1 MADAHAAAHDA
12 PPELRH
18 HFVDMEAQKE
28 ASTLG
33 MWIFL
38 VTEVLFFGGMF
49 LAYVIYRAAYTRAFE
64 GASNMLDLKL
74 GAFNTVVL
82 ILSSLTMALA
92 VWAGQQGRKNLIILF
107 LFATIL
113 LGGVFLGV
121 KAIEYKQK
129 FVHHEVPGPHFVVP
143 IDEETHKPLPRQS
156 EMFFSLYF
164 CMTGLHALH
173 MIIGIGLLLWL
184 IRRARRGDFTARYN
198 TPVDM
203 VGLYW
208 HFVDIVW
215 IFSSRCSTCSGG
227 TRCEPQRNAHRI
239 ARRLLCRLRSAD
251 GLTALTL
258 WAAYQHLGIWNT
270 PVALAIATTKAALVA
285 LIFMHLRY
293 SPRLTPLRRRIERR
307 LARDPD
313 RRHPLGLPD
322 AGLASDLRSLGP
334 EAGRGAR
341 RHRGQ
346 QHRHAGSAPSRR
358 GPAARNSLRERG
370 FRGRPRSPCPR
381 PEWCR

>member
-1 MADAHAAAHDA
+1 MADRPHAAAHTREA

-28 ASTLG
+28 ASALG

-49 LAYVIYRAAYTRAFE
+49 TAYVIYRAQYTRAFE
-64 GASNMLDLKL
+64 GASNLLDLKL

-92 VWAGQQGRKNLIILF
+92 VWAGQKGRRNLIIAYLS
-107 LFATIL
+107 ATIL

-121 KAIEYKQK
+121 KAIEYTQK
-129 FVHHEVPGPHFVVP
+129 FTHHEVPGPHFIVP
-143 IDEETHKPLPRQS
+143 EGLPRQS

-173 MIIGIGLLLWL
+173 MVIGIGLLLWL
-184 IRRARRGDFTARYN
+184 ILRARRGEFTPEYN

-215 IFSSRCSTCSGG
+215 IYLF
-227 TRCEPQRNAHRI
+227 P
-239 ARRLLCRLRSAD
+239 LLYLLGRH
-251 GLTALTL
+251 TL
-258 WAAYQHLGIWNT
+258 
-270 PVALAIATTKAALVA
+270 
-285 LIFMHLRY
+285 
-293 SPRLTPLRRRIERR
+293 
-307 LARDPD
+307 
-313 RRHPLGLPD
+313 
-322 AGLASDLRSLGP
+322 
-334 EAGRGAR
+334 
-341 RHRGQ
+341 
-346 QHRHAGSAPSRR
+346 
-358 GPAARNSLRERG
+358 
-370 FRGRPRSPCPR
+370 
-381 PEWCR
+381 